1 MLLSL
6 VSLWVTR
13 SGTGAVGQPVHDAGV
28 LVFVGEEEVDL
39 RLAGFGAAHLVGF
52 QRSLEVA
59 EAARRVVEVGDGLG
73 QLGGVEAG
81 QEVLELAERGAGLAE
96 HVGVGDEVVGDGAFD
111 ELVYPPG
118 ARPTSSFSM

>member
-1 MLLSL
+1 MGDAQ
-6 VSLWVTR
+6 R
-13 SGTGAVGQPVHDAGV
+13 NGAVGQPVHDAGV

-96 HVGVGDEVVGDGAFD
+96 HVGVGTRFVGPMVPSMNLYILQA
-111 ELVYPPG
+111 PS
-118 ARPTSSFSM
+118 TSSFSM